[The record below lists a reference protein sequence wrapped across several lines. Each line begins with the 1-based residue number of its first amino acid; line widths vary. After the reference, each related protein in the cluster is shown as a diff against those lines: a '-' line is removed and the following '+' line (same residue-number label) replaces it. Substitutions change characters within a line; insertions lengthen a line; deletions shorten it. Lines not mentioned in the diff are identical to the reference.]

1 MTRIVFILALVCLT
15 YTTAAMLD
23 PTACKITR
31 GGTTA
36 PLAARACGHDVDVE
50 NRHDDDRVFAGL
62 NVSSQEEPPTR
73 TIYGNTTVPWEE
85 GETVRIHVLSE
96 RSNPQ
101 VVFNCGAN
109 GMPDICQNMCYGIT
123 CKGRPD
129 TLTKN
134 TNTKLA
140 DAARRRNQCAR
151 PNRCSKDFGGKGK
164 GLQGVNC
171 DEYPFATTLEGQQSP
186 SIAVTRCV
194 PSGQNSAQ
202 GGKLK
207 PIADGATFEV
217 RFDFGKGAVSASSGG
232 GTGYC
237 NATKSAARCKT
248 LTGTQLDN

>member
-1 MTRIVFILALVCLT
+1 MLA
-15 YTTAAMLD
+15 
-23 PTACKITR
+23 PTACKIRR

-36 PLAARACGHDVDVE
+36 PLAARACDHNVDVE
-50 NRHDDDRVFAGL
+50 NRHDDDRVFAGR
-62 NVSSQEEPPTR
+62 NVSSQEETR

-96 RSNPQ
+96 RNTPQ
-101 VVFNCGAN
+101 VVFNCQAG

-134 TNTKLA
+134 TNSKLA
-140 DAARRRNQCAR
+140 DAARRRNLCAR
-151 PNRCSKDFGGKGK
+151 PNRCSKDHGGKGQ
-164 GLQGVNC
+164 GPQGVNC
-171 DEYPFATTLEGQQSP
+171 DEYPFATTLEGQQDP

-194 PSGQNSAQ
+194 PSEQNSAQ

-217 RFDFGKGAVSASSGG
+217 RFDFGHGAVSASSGG

-237 NATKSAARCKT
+237 HAKKSADTECKT
-248 LTGTQLDN
+248 LTGTQEDH